1 MIFLGNDKKCNEV
14 LMKNLRKLGKY
25 GPEIMP
31 VGIGA
36 MSFSNVYGKCDT
48 DQAFKI
54 LKYAMENG
62 VNHVDTA
69 NIYGAGVSEE
79 RIGKFI
85 ANTGK
90 TAKEFFRIATKASIW
105 PDPKTKARS
114 FNNNGRYLEDELTKS
129 LKRLGVECVDLFYVH
144 RRDPN
149 IEIEEVTD
157 SLAKLVKKGMTRLIG
172 YSEIA
177 PSSLRRA
184 NAVHHVAAVQSEYSL
199 STRSVE
205 MGLVQTC
212 DELGTS
218 LVAYS
223 PLGRSLLTDNPIKIE
238 KAKSL
243 DFLGSNPRFNS
254 PNYEENID
262 LTNKLREYS
271 KGKNIPTASLVIAW
285 LLAKGDHIIPIPGT
299 RSITH
304 FKEIIEGT
312 KILFNKGLINDIEKI
327 LPIGWAHGERYSSSQ
342 WIGPEKYC

>member
-1 MIFLGNDKKCNEV
+1 MIDS
-14 LMKNLRKLGKY
+14 RKLGKH

-36 MSFSNVYGKCDT
+36 MSFTNFYGECDA

-54 LKYAMENG
+54 LKYALDNG

-69 NIYGAGVSEE
+69 NVYGGGVSEE
-79 RIGKFI
+79 RIGKFL

-90 TAKEFFRIATKASIW
+90 TAKEFFRIATKASVW
-105 PDPKTKARS
+105 TDPKTKARS
-114 FNNNGRYLEDELTKS
+114 FNNNGTHLEAELTKS

-149 IEIEEVTD
+149 VEIEEVTD
-157 SLAKLVKKGMTRLIG
+157 SLAKLVKKGMTRFIG

-184 NAVHHVAAVQSEYSL
+184 NAVHHIAAVQSEYSL
-199 STRSVE
+199 STRSPE

-212 DELGTS
+212 AELGTS
-218 LVAYS
+218 LVAFS
-223 PLGRSLLTDNPIKIE
+223 PLGRSLLTDNPITIE
-238 KAKSL
+238 KARSL
-243 DFLGSNPRFNS
+243 DFLKNNPRFTS

-271 KGKNIPTASLVIAW
+271 KGRNIPTASLVIAW
-285 LLAKGDHIIPIPGT
+285 LLAKSDHIIPIPGT
-299 RSITH
+299 RSINH

-312 KILFNKGLINDIEKI
+312 KILLNNELINDVEKI
-327 LPIGWAHGERYSSSQ
+327 LPIGWAHGERYSSPQ

>member
-1 MIFLGNDKKCNEV
+1 MTDS
-14 LMKNLRKLGKY
+14 RKLGKH

-36 MSFSNVYGKCDT
+36 MSFTNFYGECDA

-54 LKYAMENG
+54 LKYALDNG

-69 NIYGAGVSEE
+69 NVYGGGVSEE
-79 RIGKFI
+79 RIGKFL

-90 TAKEFFRIATKASIW
+90 TAKEFFRIATKASVW
-105 PDPKTKARS
+105 TDPKTKARS
-114 FNNNGRYLEDELTKS
+114 FNNNGTHLEAELTKS

-149 IEIEEVTD
+149 VEIEEVTD

-184 NAVHHVAAVQSEYSL
+184 NAVHHIAAVQSEYSL
-199 STRSVE
+199 STRSPE

-212 DELGTS
+212 AELGTS
-218 LVAYS
+218 LVAFS
-223 PLGRSLLTDNPIKIE
+223 PLGRSLLTDNPITIE

-243 DFLGSNPRFNS
+243 DFLKNNPRFTS

-271 KGKNIPTASLVIAW
+271 KGRNIPTASLVIAW
-285 LLAKGDHIIPIPGT
+285 LLAKSDHIIPIPGT
-299 RSITH
+299 RSINH

-312 KILFNKGLINDIEKI
+312 KILLNNELINDVEKI
-327 LPIGWAHGERYSSSQ
+327 LPIGWAHGERYSSPQ

>member
-1 MIFLGNDKKCNEV
+1 MTDS
-14 LMKNLRKLGKY
+14 RKLGKH

-36 MSFSNVYGKCDT
+36 MSFTNFYGECDA

-54 LKYAMENG
+54 LKYALDNG
-62 VNHVDTA
+62 INHIDTA
-69 NIYGAGVSEE
+69 NVYGGGVSEE
-79 RIGKFI
+79 RIGKFL

-90 TAKEFFRIATKASIW
+90 TAKEFFRIATKASVW
-105 PDPKTKARS
+105 TDPKTKARS
-114 FNNNGRYLEDELTKS
+114 FNNNGTHLEAELTKS

-149 IEIEEVTD
+149 VEIEEVTD

-184 NAVHHVAAVQSEYSL
+184 NAVHHIAAVQSEYSL
-199 STRSVE
+199 STRSPE

-212 DELGTS
+212 AELGTS
-218 LVAYS
+218 LVAFS
-223 PLGRSLLTDNPIKIE
+223 PLGRSLLTDNPITIE
-238 KAKSL
+238 KARSL
-243 DFLGSNPRFNS
+243 DFLKNNPRFTS

-271 KGKNIPTASLVIAW
+271 KGRNIPTASLVIAW
-285 LLAKGDHIIPIPGT
+285 LLAKSDHIIPIPGT
-299 RSITH
+299 RSINH

-312 KILFNKGLINDIEKI
+312 KILLNNELINDVEKI
-327 LPIGWAHGERYSSSQ
+327 LPIGWAHGERYSSPQ

>member
-1 MIFLGNDKKCNEV
+1 MIDS
-14 LMKNLRKLGKY
+14 RKLGKH

-36 MSFSNVYGKCDT
+36 MSFTNFYGECDA

-54 LKYAMENG
+54 LKYALDNG

-69 NIYGAGVSEE
+69 NVYGGGVSEE
-79 RIGKFI
+79 RIGKFL

-90 TAKEFFRIATKASIW
+90 TAKEFFRIATKASVW
-105 PDPKTKARS
+105 TDPKTKARS
-114 FNNNGRYLEDELTKS
+114 FNNNGTYLEVELTKS

-149 IEIEEVTD
+149 VEIEEVTD

-184 NAVHHVAAVQSEYSL
+184 NAVHHIAAVQSEYSL
-199 STRSVE
+199 STRSPE

-212 DELGTS
+212 AELGTS
-218 LVAYS
+218 LVAFS
-223 PLGRSLLTDNPIKIE
+223 PLGRSLLTDNPITIE
-238 KAKSL
+238 KARSL
-243 DFLGSNPRFNS
+243 DFLKNNPRFTS

-271 KGKNIPTASLVIAW
+271 KGRNIPTASLVIAW
-285 LLAKGDHIIPIPGT
+285 LLAKSDHIIPIPGT
-299 RSITH
+299 RSINH

-312 KILFNKGLINDIEKI
+312 KILLNNELINDVEKI
-327 LPIGWAHGERYSSSQ
+327 LPIGWAHGERYSSPQ

>member
-1 MIFLGNDKKCNEV
+1 MTDS
-14 LMKNLRKLGKY
+14 RKLGKH

-36 MSFSNVYGKCDT
+36 MSFTNFYGECDA

-54 LKYAMENG
+54 LKYALDNG

-69 NIYGAGVSEE
+69 NVYGGGVSEE
-79 RIGKFI
+79 RIGKFL
-85 ANTGK
+85 ASTGK
-90 TAKEFFRIATKASIW
+90 TAKEFFRIATKASVW
-105 PDPKTKARS
+105 TDPKTKARS
-114 FNNNGRYLEDELTKS
+114 FNNNGTHLEAELTKS

-149 IEIEEVTD
+149 VEIEEVTD
-157 SLAKLVKKGMTRLIG
+157 SLAKLVKKGMTRFIG

-184 NAVHHVAAVQSEYSL
+184 NAVHHIAAVQSEYSL
-199 STRSVE
+199 STRSPE

-212 DELGTS
+212 AELGTS
-218 LVAYS
+218 LVAFS
-223 PLGRSLLTDNPIKIE
+223 PLGRSLLTDNPITIE
-238 KAKSL
+238 NARSL
-243 DFLGSNPRFNS
+243 DFLKNNPRFTS
-254 PNYEENID
+254 PNYQENID

-285 LLAKGDHIIPIPGT
+285 LLAKSDHIIPIPGT
-299 RSITH
+299 RSINH

-312 KILFNKGLINDIEKI
+312 KILMNNELINDVEKI
-327 LPIGWAHGERYSSSQ
+327 LPIGWAHGERYSSPQ

>member
-1 MIFLGNDKKCNEV
+1 MTDS
-14 LMKNLRKLGKY
+14 RKLGKH

-36 MSFSNVYGKCDT
+36 MSFTNFYGECDA

-54 LKYAMENG
+54 LKYALDNG

-69 NIYGAGVSEE
+69 NVYGGGVSEE
-79 RIGKFI
+79 RIGKFL

-90 TAKEFFRIATKASIW
+90 TAKEFFRIATKASVW
-105 PDPKTKARS
+105 TDPKTKARS
-114 FNNNGRYLEDELTKS
+114 FNNNGTHLEAELTKS

-157 SLAKLVKKGMTRLIG
+157 SLAKLVKKGMTRFIG

-184 NAVHHVAAVQSEYSL
+184 NAVHHIAAVQSEYSL
-199 STRSVE
+199 STRSPE

-212 DELGTS
+212 AELGTS
-218 LVAYS
+218 LVAFS
-223 PLGRSLLTDNPIKIE
+223 PLGRSLLTDNPITIE

-243 DFLGSNPRFNS
+243 DFLKNNPRFTS

-271 KGKNIPTASLVIAW
+271 KGRNIPTASLVIAW
-285 LLAKGDHIIPIPGT
+285 LLAKSDHIIPIPGT
-299 RSITH
+299 RSINH

-312 KILFNKGLINDIEKI
+312 KILLNNELINDVEKI
-327 LPIGWAHGERYSSSQ
+327 LPIGWAHGERYSSPQ

>member
-1 MIFLGNDKKCNEV
+1 MIDS
-14 LMKNLRKLGKY
+14 RKLGKH

-36 MSFSNVYGKCDT
+36 MSFTNFYGKCDA

-54 LKYAMENG
+54 LKYALDNG

-69 NIYGAGVSEE
+69 NVYGGGVSEE
-79 RIGKFI
+79 RIGKFL
-85 ANTGK
+85 ASTGK
-90 TAKEFFRIATKASIW
+90 TAKVFFRIATKASVW
-105 PDPKTKARS
+105 TDPKTKARS
-114 FNNNGRYLEDELTKS
+114 FNNNGTHLEAELTKS

-157 SLAKLVKKGMTRLIG
+157 SLAKLVKKGMTRFIG

-184 NAVHHVAAVQSEYSL
+184 NAVHHIAAVQSEYSL
-199 STRSVE
+199 STRSPE

-212 DELGTS
+212 AELGTS
-218 LVAYS
+218 LVAFS
-223 PLGRSLLTDNPIKIE
+223 PLGRSLLTDNPITIE
-238 KAKSL
+238 KARSL
-243 DFLGSNPRFNS
+243 DFLKNNPRFTS

-285 LLAKGDHIIPIPGT
+285 LLAKSDHIIPIPGT
-299 RSITH
+299 RSINH

-312 KILFNKGLINDIEKI
+312 KILLNNELINDVEKI
-327 LPIGWAHGERYSSSQ
+327 LPIGWAHGERYSSPQ

>member
-1 MIFLGNDKKCNEV
+1 MIDS
-14 LMKNLRKLGKY
+14 RKLGKH

-36 MSFSNVYGKCDT
+36 MSFTNFYGECDA

-54 LKYAMENG
+54 LKYALDNG

-69 NIYGAGVSEE
+69 NVYGGGVSEE
-79 RIGKFI
+79 RIGKFL

-90 TAKEFFRIATKASIW
+90 TAKEFFRIATKASVW
-105 PDPKTKARS
+105 TDPKTKARS
-114 FNNNGRYLEDELTKS
+114 FNNNGTHLEAELTKS

-149 IEIEEVTD
+149 VEIEEVTD

-184 NAVHHVAAVQSEYSL
+184 NAVHHIAAVQSEYSL
-199 STRSVE
+199 STRSPE

-212 DELGTS
+212 AELGTS
-218 LVAYS
+218 LVAFS
-223 PLGRSLLTDNPIKIE
+223 PLGRSLLTDNPITIE

-243 DFLGSNPRFNS
+243 DFLKNNPRFTS

-271 KGKNIPTASLVIAW
+271 KGRNIPTASLVIAW
-285 LLAKGDHIIPIPGT
+285 LLAKSDHIIPIPGT
-299 RSITH
+299 RSINH

-312 KILFNKGLINDIEKI
+312 KILLNNELINDVEKI
-327 LPIGWAHGERYSSSQ
+327 LPIGWAHGERYSSPQ

>member
-1 MIFLGNDKKCNEV
+1 MIDS
-14 LMKNLRKLGKY
+14 RKLGKH

-36 MSFSNVYGKCDT
+36 MSFTNFYGECDV

-54 LKYAMENG
+54 LKYALDNG
-62 VNHVDTA
+62 INHIDTA
-69 NIYGAGVSEE
+69 NVYGGGVSEE
-79 RIGKFI
+79 RIGKFL

-90 TAKEFFRIATKASIW
+90 TAKEFFRIATKASVW
-105 PDPKTKARS
+105 TDPKTKARS
-114 FNNNGRYLEDELTKS
+114 FNNNGTHLEVELTKS

-157 SLAKLVKKGMTRLIG
+157 SLAKLVKKGMTRFIG

-184 NAVHHVAAVQSEYSL
+184 NAVHHIAAVQSEYSL
-199 STRSVE
+199 STRSPE

-212 DELGTS
+212 AKLGTS
-218 LVAYS
+218 LVAFS
-223 PLGRSLLTDNPIKIE
+223 PLGRSLLTDNPITIE
-238 KAKSL
+238 KASSL
-243 DFLGSNPRFNS
+243 DFLKNNPRFTS

-299 RSITH
+299 RSINH

-312 KILFNKGLINDIEKI
+312 KILLNNELINDVEKI
-327 LPIGWAHGERYSSSQ
+327 LPIGWAHGERYSSPQ

>member
-1 MIFLGNDKKCNEV
+1 MTDS
-14 LMKNLRKLGKY
+14 RKLGKH

-36 MSFSNVYGKCDT
+36 MSFTNFYGECDA

-54 LKYAMENG
+54 LKYALDNG

-69 NIYGAGVSEE
+69 NVYGGGVSEE
-79 RIGKFI
+79 RIGKFL

-90 TAKEFFRIATKASIW
+90 TAKEFFRIATKASVW
-105 PDPKTKARS
+105 TDPKTKARS
-114 FNNNGRYLEDELTKS
+114 FNNNGTHLEAELTKS

-149 IEIEEVTD
+149 VEIEEVTD

-184 NAVHHVAAVQSEYSL
+184 NAVHHIAAVQSEYSL
-199 STRSVE
+199 STRSPE

-212 DELGTS
+212 AELGTS
-218 LVAYS
+218 LVAFS
-223 PLGRSLLTDNPIKIE
+223 PLGRSLLTDNPITIE
-238 KAKSL
+238 KARSL
-243 DFLGSNPRFNS
+243 DFLKNNPRFTS

-271 KGKNIPTASLVIAW
+271 KGRNIPTASLVIAW
-285 LLAKGDHIIPIPGT
+285 LLAKSDHIIPIPGT
-299 RSITH
+299 RSINH

-312 KILFNKGLINDIEKI
+312 KILLNNELINDVEKI
-327 LPIGWAHGERYSSSQ
+327 LPIGWAHGERYSSPQ

>member
-1 MIFLGNDKKCNEV
+1 MIDS
-14 LMKNLRKLGKY
+14 RKLGKH

-36 MSFSNVYGKCDT
+36 MSFTNFYGECDA

-54 LKYAMENG
+54 LKYALDNG

-69 NIYGAGVSEE
+69 NVYGGGVSEE
-79 RIGKFI
+79 RIGKFL

-90 TAKEFFRIATKASIW
+90 TAKEFFRIATKASVW
-105 PDPKTKARS
+105 TDPKTKARS
-114 FNNNGRYLEDELTKS
+114 FNNNGTHLEVELTKS

-149 IEIEEVTD
+149 VEIEEVTD
-157 SLAKLVKKGMTRLIG
+157 SLAKLVKKGMTRFIG

-184 NAVHHVAAVQSEYSL
+184 NAVHHIAAVQSEYSL
-199 STRSVE
+199 STRSPE

-212 DELGTS
+212 AELGTS
-218 LVAYS
+218 LVAFS
-223 PLGRSLLTDNPIKIE
+223 PLGRSLLTDNPITIE

-243 DFLGSNPRFNS
+243 DFLKNNPRFTS

-271 KGKNIPTASLVIAW
+271 KGRNIPTASLVIAW
-285 LLAKGDHIIPIPGT
+285 LLAKSDHIIPIPGT
-299 RSITH
+299 RSINH

-312 KILFNKGLINDIEKI
+312 KILLNNELINDVEKI
-327 LPIGWAHGERYSSSQ
+327 LPIGWAHGERYSSPQ

>member
-1 MIFLGNDKKCNEV
+1 MTDS
-14 LMKNLRKLGKY
+14 RKLGKH

-36 MSFSNVYGKCDT
+36 MSFTNFYGECDV

-54 LKYAMENG
+54 LKYALDNG
-62 VNHVDTA
+62 INHVDTA
-69 NIYGAGVSEE
+69 NVYGGGVSEE
-79 RIGKFI
+79 RIGKFL

-90 TAKEFFRIATKASIW
+90 TAKKFFRIATKASVW
-105 PDPKTKARS
+105 TDPKTKARS
-114 FNNNGRYLEDELTKS
+114 FNNNGTHLEAELTKS

-184 NAVHHVAAVQSEYSL
+184 NAVHHIAAVQSEYSL
-199 STRSVE
+199 STRSPE

-212 DELGTS
+212 AELGTS
-218 LVAYS
+218 LVAFS
-223 PLGRSLLTDNPIKIE
+223 PLGRSLLTDNPITIE
-238 KAKSL
+238 KARSL
-243 DFLGSNPRFNS
+243 DFLKNNPRFTS

-271 KGKNIPTASLVIAW
+271 KGRNIPTASLVIAW
-285 LLAKGDHIIPIPGT
+285 LLAKSDHIIPIPGT
-299 RSITH
+299 RSINH

-312 KILFNKGLINDIEKI
+312 KILLNNELINDVEKI
-327 LPIGWAHGERYSSSQ
+327 LPVGWAHGERYSSPQ

>member
-1 MIFLGNDKKCNEV
+1 MIDS
-14 LMKNLRKLGKY
+14 RKLGKH

-36 MSFSNVYGKCDT
+36 MSFTNFYGECDA

-54 LKYAMENG
+54 LKYALDNG

-69 NIYGAGVSEE
+69 NVYGGGVSEE
-79 RIGKFI
+79 RIGKFL

-90 TAKEFFRIATKASIW
+90 TAKEFFRIATKASVW
-105 PDPKTKARS
+105 TDPKTKARS
-114 FNNNGRYLEDELTKS
+114 FNNNGTHLEAELTKS

-149 IEIEEVTD
+149 VEIEEVTD

-184 NAVHHVAAVQSEYSL
+184 NAVHHIAAVQSEYSL
-199 STRSVE
+199 STRSPE

-212 DELGTS
+212 AELGTS
-218 LVAYS
+218 LVAFS
-223 PLGRSLLTDNPIKIE
+223 PLGRSLLTDNPITIE
-238 KAKSL
+238 KARSL
-243 DFLGSNPRFNS
+243 DFLKNNPRFTS

-271 KGKNIPTASLVIAW
+271 KGRNIPTASLVIAW
-285 LLAKGDHIIPIPGT
+285 LLAKSDHIIPIPGT
-299 RSITH
+299 RSINH

-312 KILFNKGLINDIEKI
+312 KILLNNELINDVEKI
-327 LPIGWAHGERYSSSQ
+327 LPIGWAHGERYSSPQ

>member
-1 MIFLGNDKKCNEV
+1 MIDS
-14 LMKNLRKLGKY
+14 RKLGKH

-36 MSFSNVYGKCDT
+36 MSFTNFYGECDA

-54 LKYAMENG
+54 LKYALDNG

-69 NIYGAGVSEE
+69 NVYGGGVSEE
-79 RIGKFI
+79 RIGKFL
-85 ANTGK
+85 ASTGK
-90 TAKEFFRIATKASIW
+90 TAKEFFRIATKASVW
-105 PDPKTKARS
+105 TDPKTKARS
-114 FNNNGRYLEDELTKS
+114 FNNNGTHLEAELTKS

-149 IEIEEVTD
+149 VEIEEVTD
-157 SLAKLVKKGMTRLIG
+157 SLEKLVKKGMTRLIG

-184 NAVHHVAAVQSEYSL
+184 NAVHHIAAVQSEYSL
-199 STRSVE
+199 STRSPE

-212 DELGTS
+212 AELGTS
-218 LVAYS
+218 LVAFS
-223 PLGRSLLTDNPIKIE
+223 PLGRSLLTDNPITIE
-238 KAKSL
+238 KARSL
-243 DFLGSNPRFNS
+243 DFLKNNPRFTS

-262 LTNKLREYS
+262 FTNKLREYS
-271 KGKNIPTASLVIAW
+271 KGRNIPTASLVIAW
-285 LLAKGDHIIPIPGT
+285 LLAKSDHIIPIPGT
-299 RSITH
+299 RSINH

-312 KILFNKGLINDIEKI
+312 KILLNNELINDVEKI
-327 LPIGWAHGERYSSSQ
+327 LPIGWAHGERYSSPQ

>member
-1 MIFLGNDKKCNEV
+1 MIDS
-14 LMKNLRKLGKY
+14 RKLGKH

-36 MSFSNVYGKCDT
+36 MSFTNFYGECDA

-54 LKYAMENG
+54 LKYALDNG
-62 VNHVDTA
+62 INHIDTA
-69 NIYGAGVSEE
+69 NVYGGGVSEE
-79 RIGKFI
+79 RIGKFL
-85 ANTGK
+85 ASTGK
-90 TAKEFFRIATKASIW
+90 TAKEFFRIATKASVW
-105 PDPKTKARS
+105 TDPKTKARS
-114 FNNNGRYLEDELTKS
+114 FNNNGTHLEAELTKS

-157 SLAKLVKKGMTRLIG
+157 SLAKLVKKGMTRFIG

-184 NAVHHVAAVQSEYSL
+184 NAVHHIAAVQSEYSL
-199 STRSVE
+199 STRSPE

-212 DELGTS
+212 AELGTS
-218 LVAYS
+218 LVAFS
-223 PLGRSLLTDNPIKIE
+223 PLGRSLLTDNPITIE

-243 DFLGSNPRFNS
+243 DFLKNNPRFTS

-271 KGKNIPTASLVIAW
+271 KGRNIPTASLVIAW
-285 LLAKGDHIIPIPGT
+285 LLAKSDHIIPIPGT
-299 RSITH
+299 RSINH

-312 KILFNKGLINDIEKI
+312 KILLNNELINDVEKI
-327 LPIGWAHGERYSSSQ
+327 LPIGWAHGERYSSPQ

>member
-1 MIFLGNDKKCNEV
+1 MTDS
-14 LMKNLRKLGKY
+14 RKLGKH

-36 MSFSNVYGKCDT
+36 MSFTNFYGECDA

-54 LKYAMENG
+54 LKYALDNG

-69 NIYGAGVSEE
+69 NVYGGGVSEE
-79 RIGKFI
+79 RIGKFL
-85 ANTGK
+85 ASTGK
-90 TAKEFFRIATKASIW
+90 TAKEFFRIATKASVW
-105 PDPKTKARS
+105 TDPKTKARS
-114 FNNNGRYLEDELTKS
+114 FNNNGTHLEAELTKS

-149 IEIEEVTD
+149 VEIEEVTD

-184 NAVHHVAAVQSEYSL
+184 NAVHHIAAVQSEYSL
-199 STRSVE
+199 STRSPE

-212 DELGTS
+212 AELGTS
-218 LVAYS
+218 LVAFS
-223 PLGRSLLTDNPIKIE
+223 PLGRSLLTDNPITIE
-238 KAKSL
+238 KASSL
-243 DFLGSNPRFNS
+243 DFLKNNPRFTS

-271 KGKNIPTASLVIAW
+271 KGRNIPTASLVIAW
-285 LLAKGDHIIPIPGT
+285 LLAKSDHIIPIPGT
-299 RSITH
+299 RSINH

-312 KILFNKGLINDIEKI
+312 KILLNNELINDVEKI
-327 LPIGWAHGERYSSSQ
+327 LPIGWAHGERYSSPQ

>member
-1 MIFLGNDKKCNEV
+1 MTDS
-14 LMKNLRKLGKY
+14 RKLGKH

-36 MSFSNVYGKCDT
+36 MSFTNFYGECDAG
-48 DQAFKI
+48 QAFKI
-54 LKYAMENG
+54 LKYALDNG
-62 VNHVDTA
+62 INHIDTA
-69 NIYGAGVSEE
+69 NVYGGGVSEE
-79 RIGKFI
+79 RIGKFL

-90 TAKEFFRIATKASIW
+90 TAKEFFRIATKASVW
-105 PDPKTKARS
+105 TDPKTKARS
-114 FNNNGRYLEDELTKS
+114 FNNNGTYLEVELTKS

-149 IEIEEVTD
+149 VEIEEVTD
-157 SLAKLVKKGMTRLIG
+157 SLAKLVKKGMTRFIG

-184 NAVHHVAAVQSEYSL
+184 NAVHHIAAVQSEYSL
-199 STRSVE
+199 STRSPE

-212 DELGTS
+212 AELGTS
-218 LVAYS
+218 LVAFS
-223 PLGRSLLTDNPIKIE
+223 PLGRSLLTDNPITIE
-238 KAKSL
+238 KARSL
-243 DFLGSNPRFNS
+243 DFLKNNPRFTS

-271 KGKNIPTASLVIAW
+271 KGRNIPTASLVIAW
-285 LLAKGDHIIPIPGT
+285 LLAKSDHIIPIPGT
-299 RSITH
+299 RSINH

-312 KILFNKGLINDIEKI
+312 KILMNNELINDVEKI
-327 LPIGWAHGERYSSSQ
+327 LPIGWAHGERYSSPQ

>member
-1 MIFLGNDKKCNEV
+1 MTDS
-14 LMKNLRKLGKY
+14 RKLGKH

-36 MSFSNVYGKCDT
+36 MSFTNFYGECDA

-54 LKYAMENG
+54 LKYALDNG

-69 NIYGAGVSEE
+69 NVYGGGVSEE
-79 RIGKFI
+79 RIGKFL

-90 TAKEFFRIATKASIW
+90 TAKEFFKIATKASVW
-105 PDPKTKARS
+105 TDPKTKARS
-114 FNNNGRYLEDELTKS
+114 FNNNGTHLEAELTKS

-149 IEIEEVTD
+149 VEIEEVTD

-184 NAVHHVAAVQSEYSL
+184 NAVHHIAAVQSEYSL
-199 STRSVE
+199 STRSPE

-212 DELGTS
+212 AELGTS
-218 LVAYS
+218 LVAFS
-223 PLGRSLLTDNPIKIE
+223 PLGRSLLTDNPITIE

-243 DFLGSNPRFNS
+243 DFLKNNPRFTS

-271 KGKNIPTASLVIAW
+271 KDRNIPTASLVIAW
-285 LLAKGDHIIPIPGT
+285 LLAKSDHIIPIPGT
-299 RSITH
+299 RSINH

-312 KILFNKGLINDIEKI
+312 KILLNNELINDVEKI
-327 LPIGWAHGERYSSSQ
+327 LPIGWAHGERYSSPQ